1 MRTSPAIDDLLASLD
16 LGGLIGLTPVGGG
29 DISAAWRVECERGTV
44 FAKTGPASSES
55 IFGSEAAGLQ
65 ELAKADC
72 IRVPAVVSLGC
83 SGDEAWIALE
93 WLDMQS
99 SSPAVDA
106 RLGEQLAALHRY
118 TADQHGFYR
127 DTMIGSTPQP
137 NAQND
142 NWVEFY
148 QLERLEYQLRTAR
161 ANGFGGELQT
171 LGSRVIDSVPVFFS
185 GREPQPSLLH
195 GDLWSG
201 NKAACNGEPII
212 FDPAVYYG
220 DRETDLAMS
229 RLFGGFHR
237 SFYEAYESAWPLP
250 DGHQQRLAL
259 YQLYHV
265 LNHLNIFGGGY
276 LGRSI
281 SLMRSLLD

>member
-1 MRTSPAIDDLLASLD
+1 MTASPAIDSLLASVD
-16 LGGLIGLTPVGGG
+16 LGGLVRLTPVGGG
-29 DISAAWRVECERGTV
+29 DISAAWRVECEQGTV
-44 FAKTGPASSES
+44 FAKTGPLSSES
-55 IFGSEAAGLQ
+55 IFTSEAAGLQ

-93 WLDMQS
+93 WLEMQS
-99 SSPAVDA
+99 SSPTIDA

-118 TADQHGFYR
+118 TAEQHGFFR

-137 NAQND
+137 NAQYAD
-142 NWVEFY
+142 WVEFY
-148 QLERLEYQLRTAR
+148 QQQRLEFQLRTAR

-171 LGSRVIDSVPVFFS
+171 LGSLVIDTVPEFLA

-201 NKAACNGEPII
+201 NKAAYSGEPVI

-237 SFYEAYESAWPLP
+237 SFYEAYESAWPLA
-250 DGHQQRLAL
+250 DGHEQRVAL

-265 LNHLNIFGGGY
+265 LNHLNIFGSGY

>member
-1 MRTSPAIDDLLASLD
+1 MRTSPAIDSLLASAD
-16 LGGLIGLTPVGGG
+16 LGGLVSLTPVGGG

-44 FAKTGPASSES
+44 FAKTGPVLSES
-55 IFGSEAAGLQ
+55 IFSAEAAGLQ

-72 IRVPAVVSLGC
+72 IRVPAVVSQGT

-93 WLDMQS
+93 WLEMQS

-106 RLGEQLAALHRY
+106 KLGEQLAALHRY
-118 TADQHGFYR
+118 TADQYGFYR

-137 NAQND
+137 NAQKSD
-142 NWVEFY
+142 WVEFY
-148 QLERLEYQLRTAR
+148 RLERLEFQLRTAR

-171 LGSRVIDSVPVFFS
+171 LGRLVIDAVPEFFA
-185 GREPQPSLLH
+185 GRAPEPSLLH

-201 NKAACNGEPII
+201 NKAACDGEPII

-237 SFYEAYESAWPLP
+237 SFYEAYESAWSLA
-250 DGHQQRLAL
+250 DGHQQRVAL

-265 LNHLNIFGGGY
+265 LNHLNIFGSGY